1 MIIVLGKNKKK
12 GEKIMAK
19 EKQKAETQAE
29 VVVAVQELVAETTD
43 VVEETVVEDNLPPHV
58 DVKPDAPKKKK
69 SLGKTTG
76 VIHNCNAL
84 RLREGANL
92 RTREMVQIPVNTK
105 VSINL
110 DNSTESFYEVT
121 YIKDGV
127 SLIGFC
133 LKEFILVG

>member
-1 MIIVLGKNKKK
+1 
-12 GEKIMAK
+12 MAK

>member
-1 MIIVLGKNKKK
+1 
-12 GEKIMAK
+12 MAK
-19 EKQKAETQAE
+19 EKQKTETQIDRVE
-29 VVVAVQELVAETTD
+29 AVQELVAETTSF
-43 VVEETVVEDNLPPHV
+43 VEETVVEDNLPPHV
-58 DVKPDAPKKKK
+58 DVKPDKPKKKK

-76 VIHNCNAL
+76 VIYNCNAL

-92 RTREMVQIPVNTK
+92 RTREMAQIPVNTK

-133 LKEFILVG
+133 LKEFISVG